1 MPAQIVKLE
10 MAMRDG
16 YDVIADQRTALCK
29 AGLRSVRLK
38 SSGSHTCRLQRNAS
52 ARFKCVD

>member
-16 YDVIADQRTALCK
+16 YDVIADQRAALCK
-29 AGLRSVRLK
+29 AGTTL
-38 SSGSHTCRLQRNAS
+38 GSAKELWVSHLPVTAQCI
-52 ARFKCVD
+52 CEV